1 MMGWALFYNPM
12 NLTFHGLL
20 YLLVPLCLSVAV
32 VYKTIRVK
40 HLRRLPVAIAGL
52 IGYML
57 VGLLALGAGLWAI
70 QRYWP

>member
-1 MMGWALFYNPM
+1 MGWTLFYNPM